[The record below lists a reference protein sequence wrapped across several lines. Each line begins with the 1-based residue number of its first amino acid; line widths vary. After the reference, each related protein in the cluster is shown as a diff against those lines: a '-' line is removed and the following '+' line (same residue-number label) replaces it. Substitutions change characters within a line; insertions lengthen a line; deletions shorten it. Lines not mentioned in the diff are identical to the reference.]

1 MKKLYKIIIICSGIV
16 LLFVLLIN
24 IPENRNEFTT
34 PHFTFR
40 YSSSIDS
47 SSIVGLSKILE
58 SSYSK
63 VGSNLQTSPAQHIE
77 VNIYSQRWRYIQ
89 ATKNWGASG
98 SIEGISTLHFIENTW
113 LDSEISKTAVH
124 EFTHAV
130 VLKLLIDREPHPLD
144 VEGFDK
150 KFSKL
155 PVWIWEA
162 VSVYEAGEFHD
173 PKSLEYFKNG
183 KYPQISELNNRSKG
197 QKIYTCGYTLIE
209 YILNTYGQDTLIRL
223 IESYGDIQTILNITE
238 EQFSKDWHT
247 FLSEKYLK

>member
-1 MKKLYKIIIICSGIV
+1 MKKLYKIIIICSEIV
-16 LLFVLLIN
+16 LLFVLFIN
-24 IPENRNEFTT
+24 IPENRNELNT
-34 PHFTFR
+34 PHFTFLF
-40 YSSSIDS
+40 SSSIDTVN
-47 SSIVGLSKILE
+47 IVGLSKVLE

-63 VGSNLQTSPAQHIE
+63 IGSNLQTSPAQHIE

-89 ATKNWGASG
+89 ATQNWGASG

-130 VLKLLIDREPHPLD
+130 VLKLLIDREAQPLD
-144 VEGFDK
+144 VNKFDE

-162 VSVYEAGEFHD
+162 VSVYEADEFHE
-173 PKSLEYFKNG
+173 PKTLEYFKHG
-183 KYPQISELNNRSKG
+183 KYPQISELNDRLKG

-223 IESYGDIQTILNITE
+223 IESYGDIQSVLNISE
-238 EQFSKDWHT
+238 EQFSRDWYA
-247 FLSEKYLK
+247 FVSEKYLE